1 VEDIE
6 DAMHANYIEAL
17 GRITALGEGG
27 RAERAGGWLLLDAGG
42 RGFDYFN
49 LAVALPGASARVE
62 DARDW
67 FATRGIP
74 FRFILR
80 DTTDEDLVAEA
91 LDLGFRI
98 EDSEPAMLLATLD
111 SGGREPAGF
120 SVRAV
125 ISPEDALAYATV
137 EPASS
142 GDLKVRELIAL
153 RGFALA
159 GCSMLVGSLGG
170 VDVARAMAVTSGA
183 MTGVYNVFVRDEHR
197 RSGLG
202 SAITLAAI
210 EAGRRKGATAAC
222 LSATPL
228 GQSVY
233 QRMGFVT
240 RFRYLSLWNGA

>member
-1 VEDIE
+1 
-6 DAMHANYIEAL
+6 MHANYLEAL

-27 RAERAGGWLLLDAGG
+27 QAERAGGWLLLDAGG
-42 RGFDYFN
+42 RGFEYFN

-67 FATRGIP
+67 FAARGIP

-80 DTTDEDLVAEA
+80 DGSDADLVAQA
-91 LDLGFRI
+91 LSLGFRI
-98 EDSEPAMLLATLD
+98 EDSEPAMLLAGLD
-111 SGGREPAGF
+111 GRGHIPSGFA
-120 SVRAV
+120 VRRVATH
-125 ISPEDALAYATV
+125 EDALAYATV

-153 RGFALA
+153 RSFGLA
-159 GCSMLVGSLGG
+159 GCTMLVGSLAG
-170 VDVARAMAVTSGA
+170 VDVARAMAVASGT

-197 RSGLG
+197 RYGLG

-210 EAGRRKGATAAC
+210 EAGRGTGATAAC

-228 GQSVY
+228 GRSVY

-240 RFRYLSLWNGA
+240 RYRYLSLWAGA